1 MILGEVRCEAVKWS
15 EVQSG
20 VISQVSVKMMVDYMV
35 PENQCSLNP
44 LTNYWL
50 LKKVS
55 VCWIYGAHLWVT
67 SFVFVILSAVLYC
80 CSQLSYVGQD
90 CWKIPPVLGQM
101 YGTKA
106 LFLDLSFNCLTTLQ
120 GVENFS
126 NLEELVLDNNKLCDS
141 ILVPWLPNLQILSL
155 NKNNVSLMNVVCCE
169 LVFVSLYVKLRVCV
183 FFLTFITM

>member
-1 MILGEVRCEAVKWS
+1 M
-15 EVQSG
+15 
-20 VISQVSVKMMVDYMV
+20 
-35 PENQCSLNP
+35 
-44 LTNYWL
+44 
-50 LKKVS
+50 
-55 VCWIYGAHLWVT
+55 
-67 SFVFVILSAVLYC
+67 LY

-141 ILVPWLPNLQILSL
+141 ILVPWLPKLQILSL
-155 NKNNVSLMNVVCCE
+155 NKNNVSLVNVMCCE
-169 LVFVSLYVKLRVCV
+169 FVFVSLYIKLLCV
-183 FFLTFITM
+183 YVLFFNIYYHITFQDLKLLIVLGLLSRCIFTQPQFY